1 MTRTTN
7 IKKIVSGK
15 TLTAISVAIA
25 IAPVVMTTAWQIP
38 QAIATSLEEIKVSR
52 EISAPVDQVWNIV
65 SDVCRQ

>member
-25 IAPVVMTTAWQIP
+25 IASVVMTTASQIP